1 MIITKGE
8 RRNGMNMRKERE
20 TDFEVGRLFVV
31 FFGEFN

>member
-1 MIITKGE
+1 
-8 RRNGMNMRKERE
+8 MNMRKERE